1 MKEYY
6 DILGLQVGAAPLEI
20 KKAYFSL
27 VRKYPPER
35 FEQEFMEIRE
45 AYETLSN
52 EKTKKEY
59 DLIATMP
66 GMVRVEFDAA
76 RTFVEQDN
84 LTPAIKILE
93 KLTEAYPDILIIQNM
108 LGEVYKN
115 NGNNGKAIKIFEK
128 LIEQEPRNAGF
139 AGHLAHSYLER
150 GWRIKA
156 VKAYEEAIEI
166 DEDNISLWF
175 GLSEAHYNPY
185 TMRESMEVLKR
196 AIKRAEGK
204 DLDISSV
211 YFKLIS
217 MNLRLGRTIEM
228 KKYLKALTLLAVQ
241 KEELADN
248 VGWNL
253 IHIAKAILQQG
264 LMEEAS
270 WMIDMATKLI
280 PGDSSIAKLKQEL
293 EGFQNLKE
301 QYYKL
306 DNDSKVEENVVTLI
320 ASEIIPAEVRGMD
333 AREAEAFKFVGEQ
346 LILEDVQYYKSSI
359 KRLKNRY
366 PDLYKT
372 KEEFFDAVMEPKK
385 CKELLKRHTSQKRKY
400 KWAFDKMLNPKRDM
414 SNTLSDMLYEDDDDF
429 CEEDSS
435 WEPEEPFVREEPKT
449 GRNDPCPCG
458 SGKKYKKCC
467 GK

>member
-1 MKEYY
+1 MKDYY
-6 DILGLQVGAAPLEI
+6 EILGLRVDAKPIEI

-59 DLIATMP
+59 DLVVAMP
-66 GMVRVEFDAA
+66 GMARIKFDEA
-76 RTFVEQDN
+76 RTFVEEEN
-84 LTPAIKILE
+84 LTAAIKILE
-93 KLTEAYPDILIIQNM
+93 NLMEFYPDILMIQNM
-108 LGEVYKN
+108 LGEVYEN
-115 NGNNGKAIKIFEK
+115 NGNNGKSIKIFEK
-128 LIEQEPRNAGF
+128 LVEQEPKNAGF

-156 VKAYEEAIEI
+156 IKAYEDAIEI

-175 GLSEAHYNPY
+175 GLSEAYSTGY
-185 TMRESMEVLKR
+185 GLRESMEVLKR

-204 DLDISSV
+204 DLDTSGI
-211 YFKLIS
+211 YFKLIT
-217 MNLRLGRTIEM
+217 MNLRIGRTIEM
-228 KKYLKALTLLAVQ
+228 KKYLEELTMLAVG
-241 KEELADN
+241 KEELRDN

-264 LMEEAS
+264 MMEEAS

-280 PGDSSIAKLKQEL
+280 PGDSSIAKLKQEV
-293 EGFQNLKE
+293 EGFQKVKE

-306 DNDSKVEENVVTLI
+306 DNDSKVEENIVTLI

-333 AREAEAFKFVGEQ
+333 ERKAEAFKFVGEQ
-346 LILEDVQYYKSSI
+346 IILEDIQYYKASI
-359 KRLKNRY
+359 KRLKNKY
-366 PDLYKT
+366 PDLYKV
-372 KEEFFDAVMEPKK
+372 KEEFFDAAMDPKK
-385 CKELLKRHTSQKRKY
+385 CKQLLKSHTAQKRRY
-400 KWAFDKMLNPKRDM
+400 KWAFDEMLNPERCMD
-414 SNTLSDMLYEDDDDF
+414 NLFSDMDDEEDEDSWED
-429 CEEDSS
+429 DSS